1 VTFKFSFPLLSFVQ
15 WTQWHTLMIHRLFS
29 QGFDWLKTDRILGV
43 VFKPV
48 YLTSL
53 ILVPI
58 SCSNLWLDRKFEA
71 SALTLFDIRLTLN
84 YLQFP
89 TLFFRWYPNIRTFIY
104 RCTLN
109 CVNTICVYLG
119 RNVIQH
125 QIGYLLPCIFK
136 LLNAVH
142 TSSGYL
148 DLIYTHCIHKLT
160 SKFQFL
166 MKCIRKLF

>member
-104 RCTLN
+104 CCTSN
-109 CVNTICVYLG
+109 CVNTNCFIFGKKCDSASD
-119 RNVIQH
+119 R
-125 QIGYLLPCIFK
+125 LLTA
-136 LLNAVH
+136 L
-142 TSSGYL
+142 Y
-148 DLIYTHCIHKLT
+148 IYTV
-160 SKFQFL
+160 
-166 MKCIRKLF
+166 KCSSYIKWITGFILYTLYS